1 MKRLKYIPLLFTLLL
16 SSCTDLDEVLYDK
29 IPEDKYPENDGQLS
43 AISVDAYARLRP
55 LIDDE
60 GWWFLAQEVSSDEFC
75 APTRDTDWDDGG
87 KWRRIHQH
95 TWTDED
101 EAVRNMWNTL
111 YAGVT
116 RCNQIIE
123 QLGTLPASETI
134 TNKIKEI
141 EVMRAFYYYLLID
154 NYGDVPYLKTASD
167 APEQPFKTKRATI
180 YADLVKTIEDN
191 VVGLK
196 DVDAKYMATQRMA
209 NALLAK
215 LYLNAEV
222 YSGTAQWTK
231 AEAAVDKVLEAGYT
245 LSKNVRDPFLTNNDK
260 SSEIIFSI
268 PFDEDNFKGFRLHMR
283 SLHYSLNQK
292 FEMSVSP
299 WNGLCS
305 TFDQFKRYEDNDL
318 RKDAYF
324 IYGLQKKPNGD
335 IILDNNKELLI
346 DPFLPKLQMDQNN
359 TFEEIKFS
367 GARVGKYEI
376 KAGAKENLSNDF
388 PLFRISDFYLMKAE
402 TAIRNG
408 KDGKEW
414 FNEIRKRAGI
424 NELAT
429 VTLQDILDERARE
442 LWVEGHRR
450 QDQIRFG
457 KWEERWWEKAQT
469 DGSKRTFPIPKS
481 AKDANPNLAADAK

>member
-1 MKRLKYIPLLFTLLL
+1 
-16 SSCTDLDEVLYDK
+16 
-29 IPEDKYPENDGQLS
+29 
-43 AISVDAYARLRP
+43 
-55 LIDDE
+55 
-60 GWWFLAQEVSSDEFC
+60 
-75 APTRDTDWDDGG
+75 
-87 KWRRIHQH
+87 
-95 TWTDED
+95 
-101 EAVRNMWNTL
+101 
-111 YAGVT
+111 
-116 RCNQIIE
+116 
-123 QLGTLPASETI
+123 
-134 TNKIKEI
+134 
-141 EVMRAFYYYLLID
+141 
-154 NYGDVPYLKTASD
+154 
-167 APEQPFKTKRATI
+167 
-180 YADLVKTIEDN
+180 
-191 VVGLK
+191 
-196 DVDAKYMATQRMA
+196 
-209 NALLAK
+209 
-215 LYLNAEV
+215 LNAEV

-231 AEAAVDKVLEAGYT
+231 AETTIDKVLEAGYT
-245 LSKNVRDPFLTNNDK
+245 PSKNVRDPFLTNNDK

-305 TFDQFKRYEDNDL
+305 TFDQFERYEDKDV

-335 IILDNNKELLI
+335 IILDNNKELFL

-376 KAGAKENLSNDF
+376 KAGAKRNLSNDF

-402 TAIRNG
+402 AAIRNG

-414 FNEIRKRAGI
+414 FNEIRKRAGV
-424 NELAT
+424 NELER

-450 QDQIRFG
+450 QDQNSFWKMGREMVG
-457 KWEERWWEKAQT
+457 KSSDRW
-469 DGSKRTFPIPKS
+469 
-481 AKDANPNLAADAK
+481 L